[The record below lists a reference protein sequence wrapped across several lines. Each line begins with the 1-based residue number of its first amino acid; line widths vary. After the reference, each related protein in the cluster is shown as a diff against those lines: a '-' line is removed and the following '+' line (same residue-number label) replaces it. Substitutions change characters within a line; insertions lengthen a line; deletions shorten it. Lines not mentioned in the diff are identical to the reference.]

1 MQRGEHIKKAKG
13 SVRLKGDSAQRG
25 VKKISKRDAGAD
37 YDEDE
42 YYSDEEYEYD
52 YEEESD
58 YDQEAEEEYYYDN
71 DDDTEGFPFGLL
83 EEDKDGG
90 GVISFNDI
98 ETECPA
104 ATICVERFFCA
115 EFSGNSVSDQIV
127 KIQTMNWVWSIL
139 STVTMVMFV
148 FLVRSSEPP
157 TPPSQSA
164 KMGQEKIP
172 YLTRSNSQD
181 TNSKA
186 KQNLNVLY
194 RKTYQ

>member
-37 YDEDE
+37 YNEDE
-42 YYSDEEYEYD
+42 YYSDDEYEYD

-71 DDDTEGFPFGLL
+71 EDDREGFPFGLL

-127 KIQTMNWVWSIL
+127 KIQTMIQKNI
-139 STVTMVMFV
+139 
-148 FLVRSSEPP
+148 
-157 TPPSQSA
+157 Q
-164 KMGQEKIP
+164 
-172 YLTRSNSQD
+172 
-181 TNSKA
+181 KA
-186 KQNLNVLY
+186 KL
-194 RKTYQ
+194 

>member
-1 MQRGEHIKKAKG
+1 M
-13 SVRLKGDSAQRG
+13 KGDSAQRG

-42 YYSDEEYEYD
+42 YYSDDEYEYD

-71 DDDTEGFPFGLL
+71 DEERKGFPFGLL

-104 ATICVERFFCA
+104 ATICVERSRCDFN
-115 EFSGNSVSDQIV
+115 GVVSDQ
-127 KIQTMNWVWSIL
+127 
-139 STVTMVMFV
+139 TVRLTPR
-148 FLVRSSEPP
+148 LVNM
-157 TPPSQSA
+157 QVA
-164 KMGQEKIP
+164 
-172 YLTRSNSQD
+172 
-181 TNSKA
+181 
-186 KQNLNVLY
+186 LNVSCWLD
-194 RKTYQ
+194 RLDHIP